1 MPVLLRSL
9 LRLGPIN
16 PIAVRLVHNGSRRA
30 KHLYLRL
37 GYLGVLIAVLLW
49 ALVINV
55 KADEMSFRELASAG
69 ALSFQAIA
77 YLQIGLICVLAPVF
91 MAGAIAQEA
100 DPQTWDILLTTPLG
114 AAEIV
119 LGNLIGRLFFI
130 LALLLASL
138 PLFAVTQYFGG
149 VSGETILASYAIA
162 ACAAVV
168 VGCAAVALSVSRVVG
183 KRAVFTFY
191 ISVVSFIVLTL
202 GCDGVIGGGT
212 TVTYFTALNPF
223 LSVRA
228 LLDSTGY
235 ASMPV
240 EQAAGWDRW
249 FLVAPVQTFCALSG
263 IVSVL
268 LIGASIITVRIGGIA
283 GVGGLGGSSGRGS
296 NADGSARAPWYRRL
310 LGFAA
315 AGAQTRAARHVWTN
329 PISWR
334 EAASRNATF
343 GRTASRWGF
352 LIAGVGFGAA
362 LVVLL
367 HLGRLSP
374 GTFRTVMLFTVVGE
388 LAVITLV
395 AINMAATSVSRER
408 EDGTL
413 DLLLTTPITPS
424 QYLTGKLRG
433 MVYYLLP
440 MLAVPLLTLGLAGVY
455 SFIGEIG
462 GLGDPNPIGVTYT
475 MSASSQGW
483 GGGAAAA
490 VTSVAPLVLAEAFI
504 VATLV
509 TLPFMALCVM
519 VGMYMSLR
527 SKGTLGAVVW
537 SVGVM
542 SVVAGFVGL
551 CAWNAA
557 SSINVLGSV
566 LAALSPASTAYAL
579 IYPELAMF
587 GTAGNTV
594 SGMSAARTGLFI
606 GALLSATAHIAVVYG
621 MRSAMTRNFDMTVR
635 KLAGMK

>member
-16 PIAVRLVHNGSRRA
+16 PIAVRLVHNGSRRV

-37 GYLGVLIAVLLW
+37 AYLGVLIAVLLW

-162 ACAAVV
+162 ACAAIV

-191 ISVVSFIVLTL
+191 VAVVSFIVLTL

-212 TVTYFTALNPF
+212 SVTYFTALNPF

-235 ASMPV
+235 ASMPL
-240 EQAAGWDRW
+240 EEAIGWDRW
-249 FLVAPVQTFCALSG
+249 FLAAPVKTFCALSG
-263 IVSVL
+263 VLSVALIV
-268 LIGASIITVRIGGIA
+268 ASIVTVRVGGIA
-283 GVGGLGGSSGRGS
+283 GVGGLGGRGS
-296 NADGSARAPWYRRL
+296 NVDGSARAPWYRRT
-310 LGFAA
+310 LGFGA
-315 AGAQTRAARHVWTN
+315 AGAQSRAARTVWTN

-343 GRTASRWGF
+343 GRSASRWGF
-352 LIAGVGFGAA
+352 MLVGVLFGAS
-362 LVVLL
+362 LVYLL
-367 HLGRLSP
+367 HTGRLSP
-374 GTFRTVMLFTVVGE
+374 ATFRTVVLFTVVGE
-388 LAVITLV
+388 MAVITLV

-413 DLLLTTPITPS
+413 DLLLTTPITPV

-440 MLAVPLLTLGLAGVY
+440 MLAVPLVTLGLAAAY
-455 SFIGEIG
+455 SLLGEVG
-462 GLGDPNPIGVTYT
+462 LLGDPNPIGVTYA
-475 MSASSQGW
+475 MAVQGRGW
-483 GGGAAAA
+483 GGTAPAMPGATA
-490 VTSVAPLVLAEAFI
+490 VAPLVLPEAFI

-509 TLPFMALCVM
+509 ALPFIALCVM
-519 VGMYMSLR
+519 VGMFMSLR

-537 SVGVM
+537 SVSVM
-542 SVVAGFVGL
+542 AVVAGFVGV
-551 CAWNAA
+551 CTWNAA
-557 SSINVLGSV
+557 SELPVLGSV
-566 LAALSPASTAYAL
+566 LAALSPASTMNAL
-579 IYPELAMF
+579 VYPELAMY
-587 GTAGNTV
+587 GTAGN
-594 SGMSAARTGLFI
+594 SGMGAARTGLFI
-606 GALLSATAHIAVVYG
+606 GALISAMVHLAVVYG

-635 KLAGMK
+635 KLAGTK